1 LKPNQLISLATQT
14 PTSCT
19 LQGQCFA
26 ANPNKSELLFI
37 FLALSVWTSYSQI
50 SNCQKITNDMQ
61 DTAIEMAEKAD
72 EIEKIKRRDVDPLL
86 QNVKTKVTI
95 HRYTI

>member
-1 LKPNQLISLATQT
+1 
-14 PTSCT
+14 
-19 LQGQCFA
+19 
-26 ANPNKSELLFI
+26 
-37 FLALSVWTSYSQI
+37 
-50 SNCQKITNDMQ
+50 MQ